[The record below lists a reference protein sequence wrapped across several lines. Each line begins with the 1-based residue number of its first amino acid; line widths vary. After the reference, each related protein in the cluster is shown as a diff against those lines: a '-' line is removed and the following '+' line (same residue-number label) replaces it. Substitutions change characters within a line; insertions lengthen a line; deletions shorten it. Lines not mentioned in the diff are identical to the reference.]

1 MVLLHCRWGELWLNE
16 GLATYLS
23 YVAVD
28 QVMNIMRIIFIDDNF
43 ILLKIY
49 AGFSRVQNGGKVR
62 SQ

>member
-1 MVLLHCRWGELWLNE
+1 MWLNE